1 MKKIIHVD
9 MDCFYAAVEMREHP
23 EWRGVPMA
31 VGGKPE
37 HRGVLSTCNYEA
49 RRFGLHSAMSSAKA
63 LRLCP
68 DLVLVPGNRELY
80 KEESEK
86 IFRIFQD
93 YTLQIEPI
101 SLDEAYLDVTGV
113 TLCKGSATWMAK
125 EIRER
130 IFKERHLTASAGI
143 AENKFLA
150 KIASDWNKPNGQ
162 FTIPPE
168 RSATFAASLDIGKL
182 PGVGKVSEKKLQEHG
197 IFKCS
202 DVLRFSLWELVK
214 ICGSFGVQLFQ
225 FAKGVDNRPVVAER
239 VRKSFSMEDT
249 FDKDLKSEEECVQK
263 LKEVFE
269 RFYKS
274 VITIKED
281 ISKNGMYKSFV
292 KIKYSDFSVTTI
304 ERSFSELK
312 FENFLILF
320 RERFSMREEKVRLLG
335 LGIRLPEKEENP
347 QLSLDF
353 NVPF

>member
-1 MKKIIHVD
+1 MRKIIHVD

-93 YTLQIEPI
+93 YTLRIEPI

-113 TLCKGSATWMAK
+113 LLCKGSATWMAK
-125 EIRER
+125 EIRGR

-182 PGVGKVSEKKLQEHG
+182 PGVGKVSEKKLQERG

-225 FAKGVDNRPVVAER
+225 FAKGVDNRPVVSER

-249 FDKDLKSEEECVQK
+249 FDKDLKSEEECIQK